1 MATHKELEIWQ
12 RGIGLV
18 EQVYRLTSV
27 FPHEEMYGLTAQI
40 KKSAISIP
48 SNIAEGAARGTRN
61 EYLRFLYI
69 SLGSLSELETQL
81 EIAKRLRFI
90 TEVEIMSEVE
100 ILRKKML
107 NFIKYLKG
115 KK

>member
-1 MATHKELEIWQ
+1 
-12 RGIGLV
+12 
-18 EQVYRLTSV
+18 
-27 FPHEEMYGLTAQI
+27 MYGLTAQI